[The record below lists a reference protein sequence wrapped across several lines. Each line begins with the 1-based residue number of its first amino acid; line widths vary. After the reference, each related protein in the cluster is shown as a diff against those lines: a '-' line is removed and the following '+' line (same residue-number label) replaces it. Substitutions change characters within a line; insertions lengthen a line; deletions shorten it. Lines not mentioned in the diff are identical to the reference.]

1 MLKKTLSITLVILL
15 LFSLTACGKKAEEK
29 AITPTTTTTTTKA
42 PAEPVD
48 EVYEEAMAKLA
59 EGNLTEAYALLQKAT
74 DPKAAA
80 ELEKFVFVPTSVTR
94 KNSNGRDLVHTFT
107 YDERGN
113 LLTDIEKGDYSWT
126 MERDS
131 AITYTYDA
139 MGNLLSHESRYGD
152 EVYRT
157 VYTYDEKGNE
167 LTYAY
172 YNVYGDLQ
180 NSYTNTYDEQGRL
193 AKAEHYDRLDG
204 AYKYTE
210 VFTYDE
216 QDRVLTHTVTY
227 VDCEPTVHT
236 YVYAEDGSYQNS
248 YNSGVFAYTYWYD
261 KEGRLVKHEEVNT
274 DTNEVEE
281 CSETR
286 YDEMGHKVYYHDS
299 SYGYERVI
307 NTTYNEQG
315 LELTS
320 QSTYGGELHSMTA
333 TTYDEK
339 GNKLTYEYFYGDT
352 TWGRNTYTYDEQN
365 RLLSKKAMSNTGW
378 HQYTYSY
385 DEAGYCIKVEQDGAD
400 EDYVCESTRDAYGN
414 ILTYTYTKED
424 SDDGLYVEQ
433 AEAQWILQYYPD
445 GTPDDV
451 KYILMDVTTWLQY
464 AQD

>member
-1 MLKKTLSITLVILL
+1 MRKKALSITLVILL
-15 LFSLTACGKKAEEK
+15 LLSLTACGKQAEK
-29 AITPTTTTTTTKA
+29 PAKTTPTTTTTA
-42 PAEPVD
+42 PAEPQD
-48 EVYEEAMAKLA
+48 ENYVAAMAKLE
-59 EGNLTEAYALLQKAT
+59 EGKWQEAYDLFKASA

-80 ELEKFVFVPTSVTR
+80 ELEKFVFVPTSIIR

-113 LLTDIEKGDYSWT
+113 LLSEIEKGDYSWT

-236 YVYAEDGSYQNS
+236 YVYAEDGSYQKS

-307 NTTYNEQG
+307 TTTYNEQG

-339 GNKLTYEYFYGDT
+339 GNKLTYEYFYDDT

-378 HQYTYSY
+378 HQYTYTY

-414 ILTYTYTKED
+414 ILTYTYTKENPD
-424 SDDGLYVEQ
+424 GGLYVEQ

-445 GTPDDV
+445 GTPEELEQATIDV
-451 KYILMDVTTWLQY
+451 ETWFAY
-464 AQD
+464 AQE

>member
-1 MLKKTLSITLVILL
+1 MIKKTLSIILSVLL
-15 LFSLTACGKKAEEK
+15 LFSLTACGKQAEK
-29 AITPTTTTTTTKA
+29 PAKTTPTTTTTA
-42 PAEPVD
+42 PTEPQD
-48 EVYEEAMAKLA
+48 ENYVAAMAKLE
-59 EGNLTEAYALLQKAT
+59 EGKWQEAYDLFKAST

-80 ELEKFVFVPTSVTR
+80 ELEKFVFVPTSIIR
-94 KNSNGRDLVHTFT
+94 KNSNGRDLVHTFA

-113 LLTDIEKGDYSWT
+113 LLSEIEKGDYSWT
-126 MERDS
+126 MERDDT
-131 AITYTYDA
+131 ITYTYDA
-139 MGNLLSHESRYGD
+139 MGNLLSRESRYKD
-152 EVYRT
+152 SVYRI

-172 YNVYGDLQ
+172 YNVYGDIQ

-193 AKAEHYDRLDG
+193 AKTEHYDRLD
-204 AYKYTE
+204 AAEKYTE

-216 QDRVLTHTVTY
+216 QDRVLTCTVTY

-236 YVYAEDGSYQNS
+236 YVYAEDGSYQKS

-299 SYGYERVI
+299 RYGYERVI
-307 NTTYNEQG
+307 TTTYNEQG

-320 QSTYGGELHSMTA
+320 QTLHDGELYSMTA
-333 TTYDEK
+333 STYDEK
-339 GNKLTYEYFYGDT
+339 GNKLTYEYFYDDT

-378 HQYTYSY
+378 SQNTYTYN
-385 DEAGYCIKVEQDGAD
+385 EAGYCIKVEQDGMD

-414 ILTYTYTKED
+414 ILTYTYTKES
-424 SDDGLYVEQ
+424 SDGGLYVEQ

>member
-1 MLKKTLSITLVILL
+1 MIKKTLSIILSVLL
-15 LFSLTACGKKAEEK
+15 LFSLTACGKQAEK
-29 AITPTTTTTTTKA
+29 PAKTTPTTTTTA
-42 PAEPVD
+42 PAEPQD
-48 EVYEEAMAKLA
+48 ENYVAAMAKLE
-59 EGNLTEAYALLQKAT
+59 EGKWQEAYDLFKASA

-80 ELEKFVFVPTSVTR
+80 ELEKFVFVPTSIIR
-94 KNSNGRDLVHTFT
+94 KNSNGRDLVHTFA

-113 LLTDIEKGDYSWT
+113 LLSEIEKGDYSWT
-126 MERDS
+126 MERDDT
-131 AITYTYDA
+131 ITYTYDA

-172 YNVYGDLQ
+172 YNVYGDIQ

-193 AKAEHYDRLDG
+193 AKTEHYDRLD
-204 AYKYTE
+204 AAEKYTE

-216 QDRVLTHTVTY
+216 QDRVLTRTITRA
-227 VDCEPTVHT
+227 DSEPTVHT
-236 YVYAEDGSYQNS
+236 YVYAEDGSYQKS

-261 KEGRLVKHEEVNT
+261 KEGRTVKHEAVNT
-274 DTNEVEE
+274 ETDEVKEY
-281 CSETR
+281 SETR
-286 YDEMGHKVYYHDS
+286 YDEMGHKVYYCS
-299 SYGYERVI
+299 EYYGSGYVKT
-307 NTTYNEQG
+307 TTYNEQG

-320 QSTYGGELHSMTA
+320 QTTHDGELYSMTA
-333 TTYDEK
+333 STYDEK

-365 RLLSKKAMSNTGW
+365 RLLTKKAMSNTGW

-414 ILTYTYTKED
+414 ILTYTYTKES

-433 AEAQWILQYYPD
+433 SEAQWILQYYPD